1 MKPTNH
7 DSKLPLTTGFFFLF
21 VHAVQLWEPAPIS
34 VVPSSLS
41 QLSSYGCDVWQGVL
55 LPGLVYIVDDDVSF
69 HTAARQRLELAG
81 YEMQIYSSAEQVLN
95 QQRGDS
101 RLGCLL
107 VDVSIPAPNGL
118 ELQARLYEAGSTLPV
133 VFVSAYDNIKTVVQ
147 TIKAGAEDFLVKPVT
162 SDVLLAAIERA
173 IARHDVSRK
182 LRSELN
188 LLRALVATLTPRERQ
203 VYNLVIR
210 GKMNK
215 QIAFELGAT
224 ERTIKAHRHRVMEK
238 MDVRSLAELVLI
250 AERLGHSAV

>member
-1 MKPTNH
+1 MP
-7 DSKLPLTTGFFFLF
+7 
-21 VHAVQLWEPAPIS
+21 
-34 VVPSSLS
+34 
-41 QLSSYGCDVWQGVL
+41 GV
-55 LPGLVYIVDDDVSF
+55 VYIVDDDVSF

-81 YEMQIYSSAEQVLN
+81 YEVQIYSSAEQVLD

-107 VDVSIPAPNGL
+107 VDVSIPGPNGL
-118 ELQARLYEAGSTLPV
+118 ELQVGLYEAGSTLPV
-133 VFVSAYDNIKTVVQ
+133 VFVSSYDDIKTVVQ

-162 SDVLLAAIERA
+162 SDVLLEAIERA

-203 VYNLVIR
+203 VYNLVIQ

-215 QIAFELGAT
+215 QIACELGAT

-238 MDVRSLAELVLI
+238 MDVRSLADLVLI
-250 AERLGHSAV
+250 AKRLGHSAV